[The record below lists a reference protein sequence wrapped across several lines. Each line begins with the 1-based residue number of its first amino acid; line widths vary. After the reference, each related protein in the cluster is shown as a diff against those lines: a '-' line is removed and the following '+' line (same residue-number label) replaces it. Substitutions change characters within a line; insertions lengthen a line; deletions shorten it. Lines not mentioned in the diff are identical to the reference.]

1 MLSPS
6 LTFKNL
12 WFQQH
17 WFIGITAGTVLIV
30 IGLSGAVLSFHEEI
44 LDWANPGTA
53 SVPVRAA
60 PALTPPQIAQAL
72 REAGEARP
80 VQRIAVRAEA
90 GRSARVT
97 FAPPPGQRRGDA
109 VFVDPYTGAVL
120 PAQQGAAFFDWV
132 ESLHRWLLL
141 PRSDG
146 RTVTGTLA
154 AGLLVLAL
162 SGLYLRWPR
171 RPLSWRTWLTFDPA
185 LQGRSFLWGL
195 HSVVGT
201 WALVAY
207 IVFAATGLY
216 WAFDAVRAPVDR
228 WAGVPA
234 RSAAMAP
241 RPPAAVS
248 ARAADPTPS
257 APPATSAPPDLTAA
271 WSAFER
277 LAAGWR
283 TADLRIPER
292 AGQPL
297 QISWLDA
304 DAAHE
309 RARNQLQ
316 LRPDGTVQRDERFAD
331 LPAGRRAVGAI
342 YPLHMGTYFG
352 LPGRIVMTLASL
364 VMPLFAVTG
373 WLLYLDRRRR
383 ARAVRGERA
392 ALAASAPAAGDAV
405 AGGEGVL
412 VAFASQSGRAE
423 RLAVRTAALL
433 RGAGLAATLAP
444 VATLGAEALRHHRR
458 VLFIASTFGEGD
470 PPDAARRFARTLA
483 TAQGAALAP
492 VHYGL
497 LALGD
502 RHYAAFCGFGHAL
515 DHQLRRLG
523 AQPLFPLIEMDGE
536 APAAWTAWL
545 AALASHLNAPGLAA
559 SAEAASPA
567 LGDVGATA
575 TADWTLAGRTLCNA
589 GSQGAPLFALQ
600 LTPPPAAAT
609 AAAAAAAEWKP
620 GALVEVL
627 PRHDGA
633 TLDALLQRNAW
644 PGDAPVRWA
653 GQMLSL
659 REALARSVLPVPG
672 AGPAPTAPDA
682 GPPGAEVWQRLADTL
697 QPLAPRSYS
706 VASLPGD
713 GHLALLVRQVRHDAG
728 LGMASGWLTAH
739 APLGTPIT
747 LRLVENMAFA
757 PAETGAG
764 RDDRDAPAIFIGNGS
779 GYAGLRGHLLA
790 RIRSGRYRNWLLFGE
805 RQRAFDAFCQAE
817 AAGWLAAGQIARG
830 DFVYSRDQPERRY
843 VQDAL
848 RDAAD
853 LLRAWVQDGAV
864 IYVCGSLQGM
874 AAGVDAALA
883 EVLGSN
889 GLDDLIAAGRYRR
902 DVY

>member
-1 MLSPS
+1 MPSPS

-12 WFQQH
+12 WFQLH
-17 WFIGITAGTVLIV
+17 WFVGITAGTVLIV
-30 IGLSGAVLSFHEEI
+30 IGLSGAVFSFHEEI

-53 SVPVRAA
+53 SVPARAA

-72 REAGEARP
+72 RQAGETRT
-80 VQRIAVRAEA
+80 VQRIAVQAEP
-90 GRSARVT
+90 GRSARVS
-97 FAPPPGQRRGDA
+97 FAPPPGQRRGEA
-109 VFVDPYTGAVL
+109 VWVDPYTAAVL
-120 PAQQGAAFFDWV
+120 PAQRGAAFFDWV

-146 RTVTGTLA
+146 RTVTGILA
-154 AGLLVLAL
+154 ACLLGLAL

-171 RPLSWRTWLTFDPA
+171 RPLSWRAWLTFDPA
-185 LQGRSFLWGL
+185 LKGRSFLWGL
-195 HSVVGT
+195 HSVAGT

-207 IVFAATGLY
+207 VVFAATGLY

-234 RSAAMAP
+234 RAAAMAP
-241 RPPAAVS
+241 AARPANGAPAAERTPT
-248 ARAADPTPS
+248 APADL
-257 APPATSAPPDLTAA
+257 AQA

-277 LAAGWR
+277 LAPGWR
-283 TADLRIPER
+283 RADLRMPER

-297 QISWLDA
+297 QIAWLGA

-316 LRPDGTVQRDERFAD
+316 LRLDGTVQQDERFAD
-331 LPAGRRAVGAI
+331 LPPGRRAVAAI

-352 LPGRIVMTLASL
+352 LPGRIAMTLASL
-364 VMPLFAVTG
+364 AMPLFAITG

-383 ARAVRGERA
+383 ARAVRAERA
-392 ALAASAPAAGDAV
+392 ALAASAPQAAGGDAV
-405 AGGEGVL
+405 L
-412 VAFASQSGRAE
+412 VAYASQSGRAE

-444 VATLGAEALRHHRR
+444 VATLSAEALRHHRR

-470 PPDAARRFARTLA
+470 PPDAARRFARNLA
-483 TAQGAALAP
+483 QAQGAALAP
-492 VHYGL
+492 VRYGL

-515 DHQLRRLG
+515 DYQLRRLG

-536 APAAWTAWL
+536 DTAAWPAWL
-545 AALASHLNAPGLAA
+545 AALAGHLNAPGLAA
-559 SAEAASPA
+559 AADAASPV
-567 LGDVGATA
+567 LGEVGAPA
-575 TADWTLAGRTLCNA
+575 FADWTLAARALCNP

-600 LTPPPAAAT
+600 LTPPSGAPAPGWQA
-609 AAAAAAAEWKP
+609 
-620 GALVEVL
+620 GALVEML
-627 PRHDGA
+627 PRHDDA
-633 TLDALLQRNAW
+633 TLDALLQRHAW
-644 PGDAPVRWA
+644 PGDAPVRRA
-653 GQMLSL
+653 GRTVSL
-659 REALARSVLPVPG
+659 REALACSVLPVPG
-672 AGPAPTAPDA
+672 EAPALPGVDA
-682 GPPGAEVWQRLADTL
+682 GTPPASAWQTLADTL
-697 QPLAPRSYS
+697 KPLAARSYS

-728 LGMASGWLTAH
+728 FGLASGWLTAH
-739 APLGTPIT
+739 APLGAPVA
-747 LRLVENMAFA
+747 LRLIENMAFA
-757 PAETGAG
+757 PAEDGAVQSG
-764 RDDRDAPAIFIGNGS
+764 AQGGAQAPAIFIGNGS

-790 RIRSGRYRNWLLFGE
+790 RIRGGRHRNWLLFGE
-805 RQRAFDAFCQAE
+805 RQRACDAYCETE

-853 LLRAWVQDGAV
+853 LLRAWVDDGAV
-864 IYVCGSLQGM
+864 IYVCGSLEGM

-883 EVLGSN
+883 EVLGSDA
-889 GLDDLIAAGRYRR
+889 LDDLIAAGRYRR